1 MILLRY
7 ALLVMVLVLAGCV
20 GVRALQPGQGSTAFA
35 TGTTATIQQ
44 SENPVAPSIQVVSE
58 SVSESQ
64 GGVVTTIE
72 RSVTTQLGAAQ
83 KDMARELGARLSNMR
98 GVMWVGLAL
107 MIGGP
112 LVGWKLGWLVN
123 GMLAGAVGLGLV
135 ILATVLPG
143 NEAWFG
149 LGGLVVLPIVAYV
162 YYRARHDEKVES
174 TPPKE
179 T

>member
-44 SENPVAPSIQVVSE
+44 SENPVAPSIQVVTE
-58 SVSESQ
+58 SVSQTPE
-64 GGVVTTIE
+64 GITTTE